1 MIGGQSGR
9 ALPKVDRA
17 LSEAQG
23 ASMQPVTVPA
33 TMVIVMI
40 KDKVMVIFKVM
51 VNDNVMVMVKV
62 MVNDK
67 TQGQGHGQGYGHGHS
82 HESP

>member
-23 ASMQPVTVPA
+23 ASMQPVTVPG
-33 TMVIVMI
+33 TMVKVMI
-40 KDKVMVIFKVM
+40 ML
-51 VNDNVMVMVKV
+51 KV